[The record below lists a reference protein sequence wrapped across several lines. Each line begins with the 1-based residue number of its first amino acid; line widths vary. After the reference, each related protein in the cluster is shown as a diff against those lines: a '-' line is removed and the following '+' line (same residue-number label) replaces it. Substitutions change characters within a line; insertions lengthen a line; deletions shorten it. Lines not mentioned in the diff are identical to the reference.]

1 MLFLNFKYF
10 RHFNKIYIN
19 YKIRDMQFTK
29 SIEAFKKAQ
38 EIIPGGVNSPV
49 RAFKSVKLNPIFIS
63 KAKGAY
69 ITDVDGNQFIDFV
82 SSWGPLIFGHA
93 HDAILAAI
101 NEAAQKG
108 TSYGAPTEYE
118 TEMAKLI
125 VDMFPS
131 IEKVRM
137 VNSGTEATMSAIRLA
152 RGYTKRDCILK
163 FAGNYHG
170 HGDSF
175 LIKAGSGAIT
185 LGLPDSPGVTSSTAK
200 DTLIAE
206 YNNLDSVKTL
216 FKEKGKEIAAIIV
229 EPVAGNMGVV
239 VPSNGFLQGLRDIAT
254 EYGAL
259 LIFDEVITG
268 FRLSKGGAQ
277 ELYNVMPDITTLGK
291 IIGGGLPV
299 GAYGGKKEIMDMLA
313 PIGPVYQAGT
323 LSGNP
328 LAMAAGITMLKLIRE
343 TPDFYTELERKAAM
357 LEKGIRKNME
367 LTGVKGVINRV
378 GSMMTFFFT
387 NEPHITS
394 FDEAMKSDTD
404 KYANY
409 FKMSLESGIY
419 LAPSQYEC
427 LFISYAHTDKDIET
441 IIAANLEALKKI

>member
-1 MLFLNFKYF
+1 
-10 RHFNKIYIN
+10 
-19 YKIRDMQFTK
+19 MQFTK

-49 RAFKSVKLNPIFIS
+49 RAFKSVKLNPVFIA
-63 KAKGAY
+63 KGKGAY
-69 ITDVDGNQFIDFV
+69 ITDIDGNQYIDFV

-93 HDAILAAI
+93 HDTILAAI
-101 NEAAQKG
+101 NEAAIKG
-108 TSYGAPTEYE
+108 TSYGAPNEYE
-118 TEMAKLI
+118 TEMAQLI
-125 VDMFPS
+125 VDMVPS
-131 IEKVRM
+131 VEKVRM
-137 VNSGTEATMSAIRLA
+137 VSSGTEATMSAIRLA
-152 RGYTKRDCILK
+152 RGYTQRDCIVK

-185 LGLPDSPGVTSSTAK
+185 LGLPDSPGVPKSIAK

-206 YNNLDSVKTL
+206 YNNLDSVRAL
-216 FKEKGKEIAAIIV
+216 FEQKGNEIAAIIV
-229 EPVAGNMGVV
+229 EAVAGNMGVV
-239 VPSNGFLQGLRDIAT
+239 LPNKGFLQGLRDICN
-254 EYGAL
+254 EYGSV

-268 FRLSKGGAQ
+268 FRLAKGGAQ
-277 ELYNVMPDITTLGK
+277 EYYNVTPDITTLGK

-328 LAMAAGITMLKLIRE
+328 LAMAAGITMLKLIRD
-343 TPDFYTELERKAAM
+343 TPDFYSELERKAAK
-357 LEKGIRKNME
+357 LEAGIRKNME
-367 LTGVKGVINRV
+367 ITGVKGLINRV

-387 NEPHITS
+387 DEKQITTYV
-394 FDEAMKSDTD
+394 EAMKSDAD
-404 KYANY
+404 KYARF

-427 LFISYAHTDKDIET
+427 LFISYAHSDKDIDT
-441 IIAANLEALKKI
+441 IIAANLEALKNL